1 MTGEGKKNLLIIAIS
16 LAFYCVNRFSN
27 LLKSVSCVGF
37 IFRNHFNDYL
47 GGIVFISYV
56 NLLMV
61 RGERKTFTTFPWMLC
76 WSGVCSLCWEGIAP
90 TILSYSTAD
99 WRDCIAY
106 LLGMLTYWALF
117 KKQY

>member
-1 MTGEGKKNLLIIAIS
+1 MKDAKLRILAIVAMLLVLTLTMCA
-16 LAFYCVNRFSN
+16 
-27 LLKSVSCVGF
+27 
-37 IFRNHFNDYL
+37 NHFNDYL

>member
-1 MTGEGKKNLLIIAIS
+1 MTNNS
-16 LAFYCVNRFSN
+16 S
-27 LLKSVSCVGF
+27 
-37 IFRNHFNDYL
+37 
-47 GGIVFISYV
+47 GGIGFFGIVLAV
-56 NLLMV
+56 
-61 RGERKTFTTFPWMLC
+61 WMLC